1 MKITLEMWRTF
12 VATAEQGSTIKA
24 AEFLC
29 KSQSAVVHSL
39 KKMESLLNQPLFQV
53 QGRQSQL
60 TLAGEQLL
68 VQARALLARAESLEI
83 KATSSA
89 LAQRQEIALAVDVL
103 LPPAYWLPRLAQFSA
118 EMPQVSVQ
126 IYESALSGAAQLLEQ
141 GLVAVAIAS
150 QLPHDILSEPL
161 LAVRKHCVCGLSHP
175 LASAGQLTDSDLK
188 QHCQIVLRDSGSAN
202 RDSGWLAAQQR
213 LTLDSAALAQ
223 QAVEAGV
230 GFAWL
235 PEYLITGQM
244 QRLTLA
250 AGNERE
256 VALHIALNPE
266 FAHLTA
272 VARLYE
278 LLTQTPPAA

>member
-24 AEFLC
+24 AEYLC

-83 KATSSA
+83 KATDSA
-89 LAQRQEIALAVDVL
+89 LAQRQDIALAVDVL

-250 AGNERE
+250 AGHERE
-256 VALHIALNPE
+256 VALHIGLNPE
-266 FAHLTA
+266 LAHLTA
-272 VARLYE
+272 VDRLYE
-278 LLTQTPPAA
+278 LLTQTLPAE

>member
-83 KATSSA
+83 KATDSA
-89 LAQRQEIALAVDVL
+89 LAQRQEIALALDVL

-161 LAVRKHCVCGLSHP
+161 LAVRKHCVCGLS
-175 LASAGQLTDSDLK
+175 
-188 QHCQIVLRDSGSAN
+188 GS
-202 RDSGWLAAQQR
+202 
-213 LTLDSAALAQ
+213 
-223 QAVEAGV
+223 
-230 GFAWL
+230 
-235 PEYLITGQM
+235 
-244 QRLTLA
+244 
-250 AGNERE
+250 
-256 VALHIALNPE
+256 VA
-266 FAHLTA
+266 
-272 VARLYE
+272 
-278 LLTQTPPAA
+278 

>member
-24 AEFLC
+24 AEYLC

-83 KATSSA
+83 KATDSA
-89 LAQRQEIALAVDVL
+89 LAQRQDIALAVDVL

-256 VALHIALNPE
+256 VALYIGLNPE
-266 FAHLTA
+266 LAHLTA

-278 LLTQTPPAA
+278 LLTQTLPAE

>member
-24 AEFLC
+24 ADSLC

-68 VQARALLARAESLEI
+68 VQARSLLARAESLEL
-83 KATSSA
+83 KATDSA
-89 LAQRQEIALAVDVL
+89 LAQRQEIAIAVDVL
-103 LPPAYWLPRLAQFSA
+103 LPPSCWLPRLARFSA

-126 IYESALSGAAQLLEQ
+126 IYESALSGATQLLEQ

-161 LAVRKHCVCGLSHP
+161 LVVRKHCVSGLSHP
-175 LASAGQLTDSDLK
+175 LAGVAQLSDSDLK
-188 QHCQIVLRDSGSAN
+188 QHCQIVLRDSGNAN

-213 LTLDSAALAQ
+213 FTVDSAALAQ
-223 QAVEAGV
+223 QAVEAGL

-256 VALHIALNPE
+256 VALHIGLNPE
-266 FAHLTA
+266 QAHITA

-278 LLTQTPPAA
+278 LLTQTPSGE

>member
-24 AEFLC
+24 AEYLC

-83 KATSSA
+83 KATDSA

-161 LAVRKHCVCGLSHP
+161 LTVRKHCVCGLSHP
-175 LASAGQLTDSDLK
+175 LTSAGQLTDSDLK

-256 VALHIALNPE
+256 VALHIGLNPE
-266 FAHLTA
+266 LAHLTA
-272 VARLYE
+272 VDRLYE
-278 LLTQTPPAA
+278 LLTQTLSAE

>member
-68 VQARALLARAESLEI
+68 VQARALLTRAESLEI
-83 KATSSA
+83 KATDSA

-256 VALHIALNPE
+256 VALHIGLNPE